1 MEGMLEGEPAMV
13 AVCFNAGP
21 VSRNIELVTWAGKT
35 VPEDW
40 QIVANEAVAGVR
52 PLSEVKG
59 STLRVYTR
67 GVLIAFSKEKKQPDE
82 KADTEKVNSKEKEAL

>member
-1 MEGMLEGEPAMV
+1 MAFTLEGTVDGEPAMA

-21 VSRNIELVTWAGKT
+21 VSRNIELVTWPGKK

-67 GVLIAFSKEKKQPDE
+67 GVLIAFSKEKKQPE
-82 KADTEKVNSKEKEAL
+82 EKVSAEKV